1 MKYTFEW
8 DVFLKS
14 VGGNETYLTWL
25 MTAWRWTLLVS
36 VLSFAL
42 AFFAGFLFGVFR
54 TTNNKFLVGIGNA
67 WTELFRNI
75 PLLVQLFLW
84 YHVIPSILPI
94 MNKIPSFLLVVIALG
109 LFTSARISD
118 QVKAGVFTI
127 PTGQRYA
134 SLALGLT
141 VIQSYRY
148 VLLPQT
154 IRIIIPPLTSEAMS
168 IVKNSS
174 VAFAIGIAE
183 LTMFAMQAQE
193 ETSRGIEIYL
203 VVTGLYFISAFIVNL
218 VAQFIEHKISISSSV
233 GARK

>member
-1 MKYTFEW
+1 MNYTFEW

-14 VGGNETYLTWL
+14 IGGNETYLTWL

-36 VLSFAL
+36 VLSFVL

-84 YHVIPSILPI
+84 YHVIPSIFPL

-118 QVKAGVFTI
+118 QVKAGVFTL

-218 VAQFIEHKISISSSV
+218 VAQFIEHKISIPSSA